1 MRDWDRIKYYI
12 NIYVFWGLHYLWGI
26 ETISPFWRVML
37 ISVDYITYEGLRL
50 SSSSSVIIFD
60 ITYRITL
67 SMRDWDDNC
76 IVFIIKSKL
85 MDYITYEGL
94 RLFWAVFPTIVSIS
108 NNVDYITY
116 EGLRLIASTN
126 VIAFNIL
133 DYITY
138 EGLRRFKHSFL
149 YFSH

>member
-1 MRDWDRIKYYI
+1 
-12 NIYVFWGLHYLWGI
+12 
-26 ETISPFWRVML
+26 
-37 ISVDYITYEGLRL
+37 
-50 SSSSSVIIFD
+50 
-60 ITYRITL
+60 
-67 SMRDWDDNC
+67 
-76 IVFIIKSKL
+76 